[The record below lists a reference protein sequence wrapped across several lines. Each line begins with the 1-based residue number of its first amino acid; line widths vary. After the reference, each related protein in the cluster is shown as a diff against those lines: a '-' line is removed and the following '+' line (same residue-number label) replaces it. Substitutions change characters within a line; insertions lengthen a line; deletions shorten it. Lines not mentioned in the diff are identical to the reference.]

1 MGLYLT
7 PLVNGKS
14 YEHADVTMIIMGI
27 PMVGLTAVE
36 YKEDVEITN
45 VYATGRLPVSRTHG
59 VVTPTA
65 KITLLMEDVMNI
77 VASAPNG
84 RLYDIPEFDIVVSF
98 TDTDLIPVVHTI
110 KNCRFKN
117 QGVSSTQ
124 GSDAV
129 SIELD
134 LICSDIKWV

>member
-1 MGLYLT
+1 
-7 PLVNGKS
+7 
-14 YEHADVTMIIMGI
+14 MGI
-27 PMVGLTAVE
+27 PMTGCTGIE
-36 YKEDVEITN
+36 YGEDAEITN
-45 VYATGRLPVSRTHG
+45 IYATGRNPVSRTHG

-84 RLYDIPEFDIVVSF
+84 RLWDIPEFDVIVSF
-98 TDTDLIPVVHTI
+98 TDTDLIPVVHTV

-117 QGVSSTQ
+117 SNISSSQ

-129 SIELD
+129 SVELD
-134 LICSDIKWV
+134 LVPSDIKWV